1 MEEVA
6 PAACGQGTCR
16 GDKDIGGDMWWKV
29 ILRALLLTVGMLSA
43 LFCLIIIMVVTKTVI
58 LTVVSGLGIIY
69 ILYSTYYVLK
79 DFLEK

>member
-1 MEEVA
+1 
-6 PAACGQGTCR
+6 
-16 GDKDIGGDMWWKV
+16 MWWKV